1 MLHPSISTNTR
12 SNVRMRGFAGCDA
25 PAHGYYHGMPEQP
38 DCPLCRWEDDP
49 EQVAVHR
56 AERAVFIQNAR
67 HQGALV
73 GSGVIIP
80 VRHAA
85 TLFDLTAAE
94 LRDTF
99 TLLETVRAWMDA
111 TYHPDGYNV
120 GWNVGQVAGQE
131 IMHAHLHVIPRFRD
145 EPYAGRG
152 IRSWLKQDA
161 NRRPM
166 RE

>member
-1 MLHPSISTNTR
+1 MADVP
-12 SNVRMRGFAGCDA
+12 GCPFCQWETD
-25 PAHGYYHGMPEQP
+25 PHQQP
-38 DCPLCRWEDDP
+38 
-49 EQVAVHR
+49 VHR
-56 AERAVFIQNAR
+56 AERALFLQNAQQ
-67 HQGALV
+67 QGVLV

-85 TLFDLTAAE
+85 TLFDLTSAE

-99 TLLETVRAWMDA
+99 TLLQSVKTWMDE

-120 GWNVGQVAGQE
+120 GWNCGAAAGQE

-152 IRSWLKQDA
+152 IRSWLKQEA
-161 NRRPM
+161 NRRG
-166 RE
+166 

>member
-1 MLHPSISTNTR
+1 MDEMS
-12 SNVRMRGFAGCDA
+12 
-25 PAHGYYHGMPEQP
+25 
-38 DCPLCRWEDDP
+38 DCPLCRWENDP
-49 EQVAVHR
+49 DQRLVQR
-56 AERAVFIQNAR
+56 AQRAVFLQNAT

-73 GSGVIIP
+73 GSGVIVP
-80 VRHAA
+80 VRHAP
-85 TLFDLTAAE
+85 TVFELTTDE

-99 TLLETVRAWMDA
+99 SLLQAVKAWMDD

-120 GWNVGQVAGQE
+120 GWNCGAVAGQE

-161 NRRPM
+161 NRRP
-166 RE
+166 